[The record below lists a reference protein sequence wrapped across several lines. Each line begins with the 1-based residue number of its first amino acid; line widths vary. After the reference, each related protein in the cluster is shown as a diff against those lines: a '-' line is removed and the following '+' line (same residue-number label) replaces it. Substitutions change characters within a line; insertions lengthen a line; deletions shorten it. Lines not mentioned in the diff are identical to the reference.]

1 MYIGA
6 AAPRLP
12 DSEAARL
19 LAYQRP
25 GDYDTLTHAFQF
37 FRRMIVEALPL
48 RPGDVV
54 LDVGCGTG
62 LCFSMLLEKVGPR
75 GRIVGIDASPV
86 MMAAARERM
95 AHAGWRNITLVQSS
109 LIEAPIPLRADA
121 ALFCAVHDILRSPQ
135 ALRTVVDNLR
145 PGAWVTAGG
154 GKWAAPWMVVLNL
167 QVAALHAPFVHSFEG
182 FDRPWSHLEHLI
194 SHLHVHELALGS
206 GYVATGRVPCA

>member
-1 MYIGA
+1 MHIGA

-12 DSEAARL
+12 DSEATRPS
-19 LAYQRP
+19 AYQRP
-25 GDYDTLTHAFQF
+25 GDYDRLTRGFHY

-48 RPGDVV
+48 HPGDVV

-75 GRIVGIDASPV
+75 GHIVGIDASPV
-86 MMAAARERM
+86 MMAAARERV
-95 AHAGWRNITLVQSS
+95 AHEGWRNITLVQSS
-109 LIEAPIPLRADA
+109 VIETQIPLRADA

-135 ALRTVVDNLR
+135 ALRKVVENLR

-154 GKWAAPWMVVLNL
+154 GKWAAPWMVALNL
-167 QVAALHAPFVHSFEG
+167 QVKALHAPFVHSFEG
-182 FDRPWSHLEHLI
+182 FDRPWSHLQRLI

-206 GYVATGRVPCA
+206 GYVATGRIPCA